1 MPNVSKLKDIKPW
14 EVLGCSRRDYEKS
27 APWKRAK
34 MKRSSFEKLIL
45 SFPEGFMERLH
56 LEADVERL
64 VTDVFKIDGE
74 ELTK

>member
-1 MPNVSKLKDIKPW
+1 MSNITKLKDIKPW
-14 EVLGCSRRDYEKS
+14 DVLGCSRRDYERS

-34 MKRSSFEKLIL
+34 MKRALFEKLIL
-45 SFPEGFMERLH
+45 SLPDGFMERLN

-74 ELTK
+74 DLSN

>member
-1 MPNVSKLKDIKPW
+1 MPNILRLRDIKPW
-14 EVLGCSRRDYEKS
+14 DVLGCSRRDYEMS

-34 MKRSSFEKLIL
+34 MKRPAFEKLIL
-45 SFPEGFMERLH
+45 SLPDGFMDRLH

-74 ELTK
+74 ALTK